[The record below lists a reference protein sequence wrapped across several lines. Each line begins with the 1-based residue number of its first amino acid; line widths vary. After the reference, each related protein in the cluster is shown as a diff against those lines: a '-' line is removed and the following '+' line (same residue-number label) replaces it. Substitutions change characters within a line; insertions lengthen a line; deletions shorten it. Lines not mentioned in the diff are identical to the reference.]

1 MHWSE
6 SEFIF
11 NVDAL
16 MKEDNG
22 LYVDWQTNRLVD
34 SRGNYFKDCTQ
45 IDSLMFLISITNTAW
60 TSANS
65 LVQVAVSVDPE
76 TKKAISAMVPLVTP
90 DQTYVPDISNIEQRI
105 YLVNDKGK
113 FIKPKY
119 VWGKR
124 NNVLTTEESLFAM
137 FYFREG
143 NHHFLEG
150 SSEMYLLIKGFESDI
165 RLEFPLSM
173 MR

>member
-6 SEFIF
+6 SEFQF
-11 NVDAL
+11 NVDVL

-22 LYVDWQTNRLVD
+22 MYVDWPTGRLVD
-34 SRGNYFKDCTQ
+34 SKGNYFKNHTQ
-45 IDSLMFLISITNTAW
+45 IDSLMFLVTINNTAW

-65 LVQVAVSVDPE
+65 LVRVAIPVNEKSGIPV
-76 TKKAISAMVPLVTP
+76 MVPLVTA
-90 DQTYVPDISNIEQRI
+90 DQSYVPDISNIEQRI

-137 FYFREG
+137 FYFRQG
-143 NHHFLEG
+143 DHHFLSG
-150 SSEMYLLIKGFESDI
+150 SDEMYILIKGFESDI